1 LQAGLRKLCGSH
13 APYYIKQAGRCQ
25 A

>member
-13 APYYIKQAGRCQ
+13 ASYYIKQAGRCQ

>member
-13 APYYIKQAGRCQ
+13 ALNYIKQAGRCQ

>member
-1 LQAGLRKLCGSH
+1 LQAGLRTLCGSH
-13 APYYIKQAGRCQ
+13 ASYYIKQAGRCQ